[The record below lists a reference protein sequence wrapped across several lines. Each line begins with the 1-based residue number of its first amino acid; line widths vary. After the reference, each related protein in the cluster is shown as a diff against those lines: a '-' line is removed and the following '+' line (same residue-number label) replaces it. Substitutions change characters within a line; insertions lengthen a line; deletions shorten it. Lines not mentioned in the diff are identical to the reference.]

1 MMIVIG
7 NKAEL
12 DADSVNPTAVEFNRE
27 GGGVWQIP
35 SANFTYSSAGIFI
48 NLPTSS
54 VTFTGKVSLRRI
66 LATSAHGLRV
76 IWP

>member
-1 MMIVIG
+1 MTIAIA

-12 DADSVNPTAVEFNRE
+12 DADSVNPSAVEFDRE
-27 GGGVWQIP
+27 SGGVWQIP

-48 NLPTSS
+48 NLPPSS
-54 VTFTGKVSLRRI
+54 ATFTGKVSLKRI
-66 LATSAHGLRV
+66 LATSAHGSRV